1 MRVRI
6 SGPGR
11 SDLKAAFDFIHE
23 TSPPAATAVLAL
35 LLEAIVGLA
44 DLPNRGRPGRIAGTR
59 ELIVSRTGHVIAY
72 AVRHEEVVI
81 LRVRHGRQAWP
92 SQSQ

>member
-11 SDLKAAFDFIHE
+11 SDLKAAFDFIYDS
-23 TSPPAATAVLAL
+23 SPHAAEAVLAL
-35 LLEAIVGLA
+35 LLEAMRGLA
-44 DLPNRGRPGRIAGTR
+44 DLPHRGRPGRIAGTR
-59 ELIVSRTGHVIAY
+59 ELVVARTGHIIAY
-72 AVRHEEVVI
+72 AVRRNEVVI

-92 SQSQ
+92 A